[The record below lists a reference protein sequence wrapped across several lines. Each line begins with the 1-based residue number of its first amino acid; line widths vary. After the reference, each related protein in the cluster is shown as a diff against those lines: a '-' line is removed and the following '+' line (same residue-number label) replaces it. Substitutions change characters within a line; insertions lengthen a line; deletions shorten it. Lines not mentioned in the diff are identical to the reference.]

1 MGDQIVRASSRSRI
15 ELGRAEKMGGQGSN
29 HLVAMSADSPL
40 PNVFLLRNGRVFR
53 QNLRKNGVY
62 RLLIF
67 LPVGVAAGSLDWH
80 PTAVFILNLLA
91 IVPLSVLLSAIT
103 EHLSGNFN
111 SSVGA
116 LLNATFGNALELIVS
131 LPAIL

>member
-1 MGDQIVRASSRSRI
+1 
-15 ELGRAEKMGGQGSN
+15 MGGQGSD
-29 HLVAMSADSPL
+29 HLVARPADNSL
-40 PNVFLLRNGRVFR
+40 PNISLLRNWHVFK
-53 QNLRKNGVY
+53 QILRENAVY
-62 RLLIF
+62 RLLLF
-67 LPVGVAAGSLDWH
+67 LPVGIAAGLLDWH

-103 EHLSGNFN
+103 EQLSGNFS

-131 LPAIL
+131 LPTVLCFLREWLT

>member
-1 MGDQIVRASSRSRI
+1 
-15 ELGRAEKMGGQGSN
+15 MGGQGSDD
-29 HLVAMSADSPL
+29 LVAMPADSSL
-40 PNVFLLRNGRVFR
+40 PNFSLLRNWHVFKR
-53 QNLRKNGVY
+53 ILSENTVY

-67 LPVGVAAGSLDWH
+67 LPVGIAAGLLNWN

-103 EHLSGNFN
+103 EQLSGNFS

-131 LPAIL
+131 LPTILCFLHEWLT

>member
-1 MGDQIVRASSRSRI
+1 
-15 ELGRAEKMGGQGSN
+15 MGGQGSD
-29 HLVAMSADSPL
+29 HLVITPADSSL
-40 PNVFLLRNGRVFR
+40 RNISLLRNWNVFKR
-53 QNLRKNGVY
+53 IVRENAVY

-67 LPVGVAAGSLDWH
+67 LPIGIAAGFLDWH

-103 EHLSGNFN
+103 EQLSGNFS

-116 LLNATFGNALELIVS
+116 LLNATFGNALELIVC
-131 LPAIL
+131 LPSVLCFLHEWLTYISFSM